1 MRSTNA
7 RADIRSRCGEPS
19 RSSTGRRS
27 TNHEQAIIQAEVGRL
42 VHAIRPFG
50 MLHRDTL
57 ARAAGAEHW
66 RKGRLDLALRT
77 AVEQGRLEKRPLDY
91 YCTPHPDR

>member
-7 RADIRSRCGEPS
+7 RTNLRAHCGESQRP
-19 RSSTGRRS
+19 STGRRS
-27 TNHEQAIIQAEVGRL
+27 AIHEQAVIQAEVGRL

-66 RKGRLDLALRT
+66 RKGRLDLALRA
-77 AVEQGRLEKRPLDY
+77 AVEQGRLEKRPLGY
-91 YCTPHPDR
+91 YCAPHLHR